1 MERRIYITGIG
12 GQGVML
18 IGKLLTYG
26 AFSEDKDVLFV
37 PTYGGE
43 QRGGASNCAVMISD
57 DRVGAPN
64 VKQYDV
70 VVYMAQSTYDGAPNA
85 VRKNGVAI
93 LNTSSVKNIRDDGTK
108 KILID
113 ASAEAAALG
122 SEKASNMVML
132 GALVRAQ
139 DVVSLDYVIKAL
151 NKQMASKPQLL
162 ELNLKAIQRG
172 VELASAQL
180 G

>member
-1 MERRIYITGIG
+1 MERRIYITGVG

-18 IGKLLTYG
+18 VGKLFTYG

-43 QRGGASNCAVMISD
+43 QRGGASNCAIMISD

-70 VVYMAQSTYDGAPNA
+70 VVYMAQSSYDAAPNA
-85 VRKNGVAI
+85 VRPNGIAI
-93 LNTSSVKNIRDDGTK
+93 LNTSSIKTIRDDGIKT
-108 KILID
+108 ILVD
-113 ASAEAAALG
+113 AMAEAAILG
-122 SEKASNMVML
+122 SEKAANMVLL
-132 GALVRAQ
+132 GALVQAQ
-139 DVVSLDYVIKAL
+139 DVVSMDYVIKAL
-151 NKQMASKPQLL
+151 TKQMASKPQLL
-162 ELNLKAIQRG
+162 ELNKKAILRG
-172 VELASAQL
+172 AEIAAAQL

>member
-18 IGKLLTYG
+18 MGKLFTYG

-43 QRGGASNCAVMISD
+43 QRGGASNCAIMISD

-70 VVYMAQSTYDGAPNA
+70 VVYMSQSTYDGAPNA
-85 VRKNGVAI
+85 VRKNGTAV
-93 LNTSSVKNIRDDGTK
+93 LNTDSIKNIRDDGIK
-108 KILID
+108 KILVD
-113 ASAEAAALG
+113 AVAEAAALG
-122 SEKASNMVML
+122 SEKAANMVML
-132 GALVRAQ
+132 GALVQAQ
-139 DVVSLDYVIKAL
+139 DVVSLEYIIKAL
-151 NKQMASKPQLL
+151 QKQMASKPQLL
-162 ELNLKAIQRG
+162 ELNVKAVQRG
-172 VELASAQL
+172 AEIAAAQL